1 MTPQDILEKIHSRFP
16 DIAFDLQQGQVGGTW
31 LAAPAE
37 SIVPTMRFLKEELG
51 LNYLACLSGIDYST
65 SLAVVYYVRSLEK
78 KTELAVKVVLPRD
91 NVQVES
97 VSSLYGNAAW
107 FEREAFDLLGIIFTG
122 HPDLRRLMMP
132 ADWEGHPLRKDYV
145 QPKEYHG
152 ISTER
157 PDGHRVLDHLYPQKS
172 ALDVDAENV

>member
-78 KTELAVKVVLPRD
+78 KNRACR
-91 NVQVES
+91 QGRAAAGQCAGGIGQQ
-97 VSSLYGNAAW
+97 SLRQCG
-107 FEREAFDLLGIIFTG
+107 L
-122 HPDLRRLMMP
+122 
-132 ADWEGHPLRKDYV
+132 V
-145 QPKEYHG
+145 
-152 ISTER
+152 
-157 PDGHRVLDHLYPQKS
+157 
-172 ALDVDAENV
+172 